1 MTELSSSE
9 TADLLAGM
17 ADMKGGLALL
27 AGETRLHSEILAR
40 IAQLLTPSEERS
52 GPPIH
57 ELLTALIIRLDRQSV
72 MLKQILDSQ
81 GNLSRNLPRDVVR
94 VIDHTYGSGDQSPG
108 GAAGEEATGAANA
121 HDKAAQP

>member
-1 MTELSSSE
+1 MTELSNSE

-27 AGETRLHSEILAR
+27 VGETRLHSEILAR

-57 ELLTALIIRLDRQSV
+57 ELLAALIARLDRQSV
-72 MLKQILDSQ
+72 MLKEILDSQ
-81 GNLSRNLPRDVVR
+81 GNFSRDLARDVAR
-94 VIDHTYGSGDQSPG
+94 VIDDIYGSGGQPSG
-108 GAAGEEATGAANA
+108 GAAGEEATEPANG
-121 HDKAAQP
+121 HDKVTQP

>member
-17 ADMKGGLALL
+17 AAMKGGLALL

-57 ELLTALIIRLDRQSV
+57 ELLAALIARLDRQSV
-72 MLKQILDSQ
+72 MLKEILDFQ
-81 GNLSRNLPRDVVR
+81 GNLSRDLTHDVVR
-94 VIDHTYGSGDQSPG
+94 VIDHTYGSGGQPPG
-108 GAAGEEATGAANA
+108 GAAGEEATGPANG
-121 HDKAAQP
+121 HDKVTQP